1 MPNQPDLQ
9 LWLILFFPLLG
20 ALINGTLGRRLSKPV
35 ISTIAIGSVVLSFLW
50 VFRALGELGQLQTAH
65 IERYCTFHTKGQ

>member
-20 ALINGTLGRRLSKPV
+20 ALINGTLGRRLPKAV
-35 ISTIAIGSVVLSFLW
+35 ISAIAIGSVALSFFW
-50 VFRALGELGQLQTAH
+50 VVRALSELGRISNVTLTGSPRG
-65 IERYCTFHTKGQ
+65 I